1 MANKRHA
8 PGGDDAG
15 IRLLKKHVVMPDP
28 SPELV
33 DKIVAGAE
41 QTVKPGILRILWP
54 FGPVWKPAGLLVTAM
69 AFGIYAG
76 IAVMPVDTGD
86 ISHEIESIILG

>member
-8 PGGDDAG
+8 SGGDDAG
-15 IRLLKKHVVMPDP
+15 IRLLKKHAVMPDP

-33 DKIVAGAE
+33 DKIVAGAGE
-41 QTVKPGILRILWP
+41 ASKPGILSILWP
-54 FGPVWKPAGLLVTAM
+54 FGPVWKPAGVLAAAM

-76 IAVMPVDTGD
+76 IAVLPVDTAD
-86 ISHEIESIILG
+86 ISHEIESILFG